1 MIDMG
6 GKRLLIIKL
15 RYIGDTLSLLPVIEN
30 LREKARNVTVD
41 VMVNKGTEEVLSYH
55 PGIKKLWIYDRH
67 LAKINTFSSI
77 SYHINFIKN
86 LRSEKYDIAIDFTHG
101 DRAAFLAF
109 MTGAPERITYQD
121 SSTLSHILM
130 NHFIRSDPSKYHI
143 VDYQLQSLRPFG
155 MDHFERRMRLYLHES
170 LDLRVDH
177 LLSASGISHDTLVA
191 LIHPGARGRLRQ
203 WRPERFAEIARR
215 LMERYGA
222 AIILLGGPGE
232 DDLVE
237 EVERWMGFSA
247 SFKSTHLSLLEMAA
261 LLKRCHI
268 FIGNDSAPA
277 HIAAAVD
284 CPQLILFGPTF
295 PHMWRPISHMGEVVF
310 KNVPCC
316 GCRQERCIRPS
327 DHCMDLIEVN
337 EVWEKVEKLLIYFL
351 KKSNKI
357 P

>member
-15 RYIGDTLSLLPVIEN
+15 RYIGDTLSLLPVIDN
-30 LREKARNVTVD
+30 LNEKARNVTVD

-55 PGIKKLWIYDRH
+55 PGIRRLWVYDRY
-67 LAKINTFSSI
+67 LAKKNAFSSI
-77 SYHINFIKN
+77 RYHKKFIKN
-86 LRSEKYDIAIDFTHG
+86 LRSEKYDIVIDFTHG
-101 DRAAFLAF
+101 DRAALLAF
-109 MTGAPERITYQD
+109 MTGAPRRITYQV

-130 NHFIRSDPSKYHI
+130 NRFIRADPSKYHI

-155 MDHFERRMRLYLHES
+155 MDHFERRMRLYLPES
-170 LDLRVDH
+170 LDMKVDH
-177 LLSASGISHDTLVA
+177 LLSASGIDHNTLVT

-215 LMERYGA
+215 FVERYRA
-222 AIILLGGPGE
+222 AIILIGGPGE

-237 EVERWMGFSA
+237 GVERGMGFSA
-247 SFKSTHLSLLEMAA
+247 SFKSTRLGLLEMAA
-261 LLKRCHI
+261 LLKRCHL

-277 HIAAAVD
+277 HIAASVD

-295 PHMWRPISHMGEVVF
+295 PHMWRPLGHEGEVVF

-316 GCRQERCIRPS
+316 GCRQERCIRPF
-327 DHCMDLIEVN
+327 DHCMDLIEVD
-337 EVWEKVEKLLIYFL
+337 EVWEKVEKLIYFL